1 MILAAIAAA
10 PLSVTAVVALAA
22 ERQPG
27 RSGTGRLAV
36 VLVVDQ
42 LRADQPQVFDRPGQ
56 SGGFARFFRGGVVYD
71 SARFEHAF
79 TLTAPGHATIFTG
92 AHPSQHGIVANLWYS
107 RAERLRVESVEDTRY
122 PEFGTAKGRS
132 PRMLRVGTVGDR
144 LLEATAGRSKIIAVS
159 GKAHSAILSAGKLGK
174 AFWYEPQAGGFTTST
189 YYHDQLPASVA
200 RWNAVSLRKV
210 PERWTPLPVP
220 DEDSIR
226 DDTDEFERPPAGI
239 GRSFPHALGVPGS
252 PQSLANLRYS
262 PYLDEVTLQ
271 FAATL
276 LEERRLG
283 EDADPD
289 LMAISLS
296 GTDYIGHAFGPD
308 SLEMRD
314 NLVRL
319 DRALASFFSLLDEA
333 VGPDNYAV
341 FLTSDH
347 GVVPIPEYQAKRG
360 LPAGRLGME
369 NISRE
374 VNLGLRRHFGVDIDL
389 IESFAAPFVYL
400 NFDAARSRG
409 IDREKLVAKAAGLLE
424 LIPGI
429 ARVVRT
435 DSAGLDAGEW
445 TPLVRNAIDAERSG
459 DLCVLQD
466 PGVYLH
472 DEAGKNATTHGSPYD
487 YDRHVPLMMYGA
499 AIDARRVARPVS
511 PAAIASSLAAYLGIP
526 ALASAQVDALAEIA
540 GPTRGT
546 RARN

>member
-1 MILAAIAAA
+1 MILAATAGASLAAA
-10 PLSVTAVVALAA
+10 AAVAHAA
-22 ERQPG
+22 DRQSG

-42 LRADQPQVFDRPGQ
+42 LRADQPQIFGRPGQ
-56 SGGFARFFRGGVVYD
+56 TGGFARFFQGGVVYD

-107 RAERLRVESVEDTRY
+107 RAERLRVESVQDTGY

-132 PRMLRVGTVGDR
+132 PRMLRIGTVGDR
-144 LLEATAGRSKIIAVS
+144 LLEATAGHSKVVAVS
-159 GKAHSAILSAGKLGK
+159 GKAHSAILSAGKRGK

-189 YYHDQLPASVA
+189 YYYDQLPTSVA

-210 PERWTPLPVP
+210 PDSWSPLAVPGDGPV
-220 DEDSIR
+220 R
-226 DDTDEFERPPAGI
+226 NDTDEFERPPAGI
-239 GRSFPHALGVPGS
+239 GRGFPHALGVPGS
-252 PQSLANLRYS
+252 AQSLANLRYS

-276 LEERRLG
+276 LEEWRLG

-289 LMAISLS
+289 LLAISLS

-319 DRALASFFSLLDEA
+319 DRALASFFSLLDET
-333 VGPDNYAV
+333 VGPDNYLV

-347 GVVPIPEYQAKRG
+347 GVVPIPEYQAKLG

-374 VNLGLRRHFGVDIDL
+374 VNLGLRRHFGVNLDL

-400 NFDAARSRG
+400 NFDAAKSRG
-409 IDREKLVAKAAGLLE
+409 IDREELVAKAAGLLE
-424 LIPGI
+424 AIPGI
-429 ARVVRT
+429 ARVIRT
-435 DSAGLDAGEW
+435 DRPGLDAGEW
-445 TPLVRNAIDAERSG
+445 APLVRNAIDAERSG

-472 DEAGKNATTHGSPYD
+472 DDAGKNATTHGSPYD
-487 YDRHVPLMMYGA
+487 YDRHVPLMMYAA
-499 AIDARRVARPVS
+499 AIDARRVTRPVS

-526 ALASAQVDALAEIA
+526 APDGTQVEALAEIA
-540 GPTRGT
+540 GP
-546 RARN
+546 ARETHALD